1 MGVGVG
7 GYGGHVMGGMGAGD
21 ANKEGDSEFIKKG
34 WGDGRRGGLD
44 NRPRKD

>member
-21 ANKEGDSEFIKKG
+21 ANKEGDSEFIKKRLGG
-34 WGDGRRGGLD
+34 WED